1 MIQQRNAVTAKTR
14 PCRVMIVDDHP
25 ITRQGLGQL
34 IDTVPDLDLCGEA
47 ESPTLALEVAAEQ
60 HPDVI
65 VADLSFRGM
74 DGFEMIKELRAK
86 FPDVRILVLSIHDE
100 SYYAQRALKAGA
112 MGYLMK
118 HEPIERVIEGIRSV
132 HQGHVFL
139 SDRMSQVLLSRV
151 GGGTAGPFGAEA
163 LTDRE
168 VEVLQLIG
176 KGLSTRQVA
185 DQLGLS
191 VKTIET
197 HRENIKQK
205 LKLENAAQL
214 IQYAVRFA
222 ADAQ

>member
-1 MIQQRNAVTAKTR
+1 MIQRTAVSAKTR

-25 ITRQGLGQL
+25 ITRQGLSHL
-34 IDTVPDLDLCGEA
+34 IRTASDMELTGTAD
-47 ESPTLALEVAAEQ
+47 SPTAALESMDEQ
-60 HPDVI
+60 HPDVVI
-65 VADLSFRGM
+65 ADLSFRGM
-74 DGFEMIKELRAK
+74 DGFEMIKELRDR
-86 FPDVRILVLSIHDE
+86 FPNVRILVLSIHDE

-118 HEPIERVIEGIRSV
+118 HEPVERVLEAVRSV
-132 HQGHVFL
+132 YQGHVFL

-151 GGGTAGPFGAEA
+151 GGATVGPFGTEA

-168 VEVLQLIG
+168 MEVLQLIG

-191 VKTIET
+191 VKTVET

-214 IQYAVRFA
+214 IQYAVRFTA
-222 ADAQ
+222 EAH

>member
-1 MIQQRNAVTAKTR
+1 MIQRNTATAKTK
-14 PCRVMIVDDHP
+14 PCRVLVVDDHP

-34 IDTVPDLDLCGEA
+34 INSCADLELCGEA
-47 ESPTLALEVAAEQ
+47 DSPSTVCEAVTEGK
-60 HPDVI
+60 PDVI
-65 VADLSFRGM
+65 IADLSYHGM
-74 DGFEMIKELRAK
+74 DGYDMISRLKSE

-100 SYYAQRALKAGA
+100 SYYAQRALKMGA

-118 HEPIERVIEGIRSV
+118 HEAVDRVIEGIRSV

-151 GGGTAGPFGAEA
+151 GGSTVGPFGTEA

-168 VEVLQLIG
+168 IEVLQLIG

-185 DQLGLS
+185 SQLGLS
-191 VKTIET
+191 VKTVET

-222 ADAQ
+222 SEAQ

>member
-1 MIQQRNAVTAKTR
+1 
-14 PCRVMIVDDHP
+14 MIVDDHP

-34 IDTVPDLDLCGEA
+34 IKATNDLELCAEA
-47 ESPTLALEVAAEQ
+47 ASPEAALEEARHVE
-60 HPDVI
+60 PDVI
-65 VADLSFRGM
+65 IADLSYGGM
-74 DGFEMIKELRAK
+74 DGFELIKQLKAQN
-86 FPDVRILVLSIHDE
+86 PNVRVLVLSIHDE
-100 SYYAQRALKAGA
+100 SYYAQRALKVGA

-118 HEPIERVIEGIRSV
+118 HEDVERVIDGIRAV
-132 HQGHVFL
+132 YQGHVFL

-151 GGGTAGPFGAEA
+151 GGGTGAPIGAES

-191 VKTIET
+191 VKTVET

-214 IQYAVRFA
+214 IQYAVRFST
-222 ADAQ
+222 DAT